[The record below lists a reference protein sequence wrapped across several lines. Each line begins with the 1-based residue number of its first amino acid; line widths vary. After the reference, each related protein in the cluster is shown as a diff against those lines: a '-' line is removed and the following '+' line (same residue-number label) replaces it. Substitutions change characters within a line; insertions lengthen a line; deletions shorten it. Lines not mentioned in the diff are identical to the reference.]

1 MEDARK
7 QELLKMSPKPIHGI
21 LVNNEPKDPKVK
33 EKRDFV
39 KKVIILEWMWIKSR
53 LVTVAQIL
61 VIDRKLILFVISGNW
76 YQSSYLVIT
85 AENIFI

>member
-1 MEDARK
+1 MRKKDKEKVREEMRNFDQNIYLQKRTLCFQEVARKEMEDARK

-39 KKVIILEWMWIKSR
+39 KKVIILE
-53 LVTVAQIL
+53 
-61 VIDRKLILFVISGNW
+61 
-76 YQSSYLVIT
+76 
-85 AENIFI
+85 